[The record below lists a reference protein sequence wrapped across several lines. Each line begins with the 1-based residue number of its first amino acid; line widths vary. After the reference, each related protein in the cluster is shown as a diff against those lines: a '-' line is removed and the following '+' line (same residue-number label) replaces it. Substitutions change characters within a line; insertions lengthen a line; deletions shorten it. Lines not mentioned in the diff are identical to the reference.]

1 MSMDTNIETIRLGD
15 PAGDDAL
22 LVMRAPTDSLGGG
35 ITIIDA
41 YAVNHATT
49 SGTVSFTLGLHKY
62 SSAGTP
68 AVNGTIASAI
78 GGTASHWAD
87 SVPKQF
93 TLDSDYVFLD
103 AGEWLAIDYAETN
116 AGNPT
121 NGYVV
126 IQYLNGR

>member
-1 MSMDTNIETIRLGD
+1 MSMETKTITIPLGD

-22 LVMRAPTDSLGGG
+22 LLLRAPTDSLGGG

-41 YAVNHATT
+41 YAVNHAAT
-49 SGTVSFTLGLHKY
+49 SGTVAFSLGLHKY

-93 TLDSDYVFLD
+93 TLDSDYTFLD
-103 AGEWLAIDYAETN
+103 AGEWLAVDYAETN

-121 NGYVV
+121 NGFVV
-126 IQYLNGR
+126 VHYLNGR